1 MHKLF
6 LNKKFI
12 ITTFIGIIQ
21 YLLLFFSEDP
31 VIVQGMFVVFITSVY
46 IMQLPKELMN
56 PKNIVFGFYFM
67 WYGVAPIF
75 ANRYATLA
83 NQGIL
88 VVKAYQMLATTY
100 IIAMITLDFMEQNS
114 DRRKHGEHRE
124 KIALTHAEYLFLLI
138 SYASAIL
145 IYIYRTG
152 GLAKWLTNAND
163 AFFSRGGSGAF
174 YLIFEY
180 SLFLLL
186 YFVGKKKAHWLQ
198 KVFFLFLCVVTMFF
212 CGSKSIALVL
222 ALMFLNEY
230 VMDIKLLN
238 GKSILIIAMGCIVF
252 VIGMYIREGA
262 HMQSF
267 EAIISTCLN
276 YFDTLDEFL
285 ILLKDFA
292 PDIGETI
299 FLPLNWIFMK
309 FGISI
314 SERYYDTSI
323 WLTTI
328 YYPESWANGGTHQWP
343 MEAYLYLNF
352 KYVYGIA
359 LVIIYFA
366 MIGYIFQKAKVEH
379 GIWRFIYLSELMS
392 IISHL
397 RGGLFNYWY
406 IYLLPFYIVL
416 LIIEKRI
423 NGKVVGDDSQFIR
436 NEANGKNRDYN
447 YK

>member
-1 MHKLF
+1 M
-6 LNKKFI
+6 
-12 ITTFIGIIQ
+12 
-21 YLLLFFSEDP
+21 
-31 VIVQGMFVVFITSVY
+31 
-46 IMQLPKELMN
+46 
-56 PKNIVFGFYFM
+56 
-67 WYGVAPIF
+67 
-75 ANRYATLA
+75 
-83 NQGIL
+83 
-88 VVKAYQMLATTY
+88 
-100 IIAMITLDFMEQNS
+100 
-114 DRRKHGEHRE
+114 
-124 KIALTHAEYLFLLI
+124 LI

-352 KYVYGIA
+352 K
-359 LVIIYFA
+359 
-366 MIGYIFQKAKVEH
+366 
-379 GIWRFIYLSELMS
+379 
-392 IISHL
+392 
-397 RGGLFNYWY
+397 
-406 IYLLPFYIVL
+406 
-416 LIIEKRI
+416 
-423 NGKVVGDDSQFIR
+423 
-436 NEANGKNRDYN
+436 
-447 YK
+447 